1 MRTRRVLGILL
12 GVLLLVGLVS
22 PALAVE
28 RQTRSRSL
36 NAFWYSYE
44 TLGPNTFRQTTWY
57 VGAFA
62 SSGRFGGTWSD
73 LYQSVD
79 LCRETRRGTVCENE
93 YFAIGFKEL
102 TRDEFFIDE
111 RRLATGWI
119 DATYDLETYHA
130 YSGEPEPGPA
140 VPTHILATFEGV
152 GPIETSKETFV
163 YEDENF
169 IFRFTFQGAFRTA
182 ESYGWIDGVSIGE
195 TYDAYMSLSTS
206 TEQKQ
211 KV

>member
-1 MRTRRVLGILL
+1 MRTRRIIGILL
-12 GVLLLVGLVS
+12 GVFLLVGLVS
-22 PALAVE
+22 PALAAE
-28 RQTRSRSL
+28 RKTRSRSL
-36 NAFWYSYE
+36 NAFWYQTE
-44 TLGPNTFRQTTWY
+44 TLGPRTFRQTTWY

-79 LCRETRRGTVCENE
+79 LCRETRRGTWCENE
-93 YFAIGFKEL
+93 YYAVGFKEL
-102 TRDEFFIDE
+102 TKDEFYIDE
-111 RRLATGWI
+111 QRLETGWI
-119 DATYDLETYHA
+119 EATYDLQTYDPNT
-130 YSGEPEPGPA
+130 GEPGPP

-152 GPIETSKETFV
+152 GPIEVNKETFV

-169 IFRFTFQGAFRTA
+169 IFRFTFHGAFRTA
-182 ESYGWIDGVSIGE
+182 ESHGWIDGVDIGE

-206 TEQKQ
+206 TETKR

>member
-1 MRTRRVLGILL
+1 MRARRSLGILL
-12 GVLLLVGLVS
+12 GVFLLVGLVS

-28 RQTRSRSL
+28 RQTKSKSL

-44 TLGPNTFRQTTWY
+44 TLAPSAYRQTTWY
-57 VGAFA
+57 VGAFV

-79 LCRETRRGTVCENE
+79 LCRVTRRGPVCENE
-93 YFAIGFKEL
+93 SFAIGIKEL
-102 TRDEFFIDE
+102 TKEEFFLDE
-111 RRLATGWI
+111 RRLETGWI
-119 DATYDLETYHA
+119 DATYNLETYDA
-130 YSGEPEPGPA
+130 SGRPGPA

-152 GPIETSKETFV
+152 GPIESSKETFV

-169 IFRFTFQGAFRTA
+169 IFRFTFQGFFRTA

-206 TEQKQ
+206 TEQKR
-211 KV
+211 KA